1 MMINE
6 LNRPVSWPLQS
17 EQKAYSRSL
26 LGGNICEVRASN
38 TSLFHTAREG
48 ETAHFA
54 SKSAGIEARS
64 GLASFNALHNKQA
77 IQDLF
82 SVVPAGQQPKLVEIF
97 QQSHNTYAHREIT
110 EFAKVYSQLIRQP
123 DLSVEARTMLD
134 ALAQQYTDKI
144 QSDGLGEK
152 SAFGPWTASKGQQY
166 QQRSQ
171 IEHKLAEFANQHF
184 CDSFLQLGSGFMSR
198 EVMPFIQ
205 NCIEQRLGAPLTE
218 ATNRNLMDVVDK
230 AAMQAFNALREGRT
244 GLIDQHGLGVGKLA
258 RDLDTVATLPLLL
271 RNVLAQLPQDLL
283 QTVPPSTSAPAS
295 GPDGSTP
302 AAPAAVAAGPGGVT
316 INIGDIHIDNS
327 KYTDKSKRTNNR
339 QPQTSQ
345 SRSAPT
351 PMAQNLTL
359 QVNQKVSD
367 AAMAETTPKMGSQ
380 GKMHAA
386 NPVLNASVQRHQ
398 LVKTQVAAS
407 ESVNFHR
414 VTASVAEKL
423 IPASS
428 SNSLHDAASM
438 VANSLSELVDVALNG
453 DRAQYT
459 GHKSAAEYVS
469 LQEHRVTQTH
479 SSSIEALSIPV
490 SAMAMPLTS
499 ASVKNGLHE
508 AASRVA
514 NSLSDLA
521 DVALSGDRVEN
532 TGHKPVAEYVSIQE
546 HRIAQTH
553 SSSIETKN
561 IPVSAM
567 AMPLTSASAKNG
579 LLDAGRDVAK
589 SLSDL
594 LDVAVGG
601 NPTSDAESLNS
612 KLDAGVGEEM
622 NRAGGYASLQ
632 FREGNLYTLPSQA
645 ALRGSALKLKPE
657 QELLRTVRSML
668 EPDANQPWETRR
680 EFEHFRRRLLPAFES
695 DRTQVWNKLA
705 APQSDDGLLR
715 DVATLKHLLAEHPK
729 LERQRQ
735 NIANVART
743 LMRESGL
750 VPSGQ
755 PIHPL
760 VMAVLDGVAGVD
772 EAKWDWRE
780 EANRN
785 QPLTSSPGIILTN
798 DALHADVL
806 RR

>member
-6 LNRPVSWPLQS
+6 LNRPVSWPLLP
-17 EQKAYSRSL
+17 EPKVCSRSL
-26 LGGNICEVRASN
+26 LGGSICEVRTSN
-38 TSLFHTAREG
+38 TSLFHTDREG

-82 SVVPAGQQPKLVEIF
+82 SVESAGQRPKLIEIF

-152 SAFGPWTASKGQQY
+152 SAFGPWTASKGKQY

-171 IEHKLAEFANQHF
+171 IEHKLTEFANQHF

-230 AAMQAFNALREGRT
+230 AAMQAFNALREGRA

-339 QPQTSQ
+339 QPQASQ
-345 SRSAPT
+345 SRSAST

-380 GKMHAA
+380 GKMHTA
-386 NPVLNASVQRHQ
+386 NPVLSASVQRHQ

-438 VANSLSELVDVALNG
+438 VANSLSELVDVALSG
-453 DRAQYT
+453 DRAQNT
-459 GHKSAAEYVS
+459 GHKSAEEYVS
-469 LQEHRVTQTH
+469 LQEHRVMQTH
-479 SSSIEALSIPV
+479 SSSIEALS
-490 SAMAMPLTS
+490 
-499 ASVKNGLHE
+499 
-508 AASRVA
+508 
-514 NSLSDLA
+514 
-521 DVALSGDRVEN
+521 
-532 TGHKPVAEYVSIQE
+532 
-546 HRIAQTH
+546 
-553 SSSIETKN
+553 

-594 LDVAVGG
+594 LHVAVSG
-601 NPTSDAESLNS
+601 NPTSDAEPLNS
-612 KLDAGVGEEM
+612 ELDAGVGEEM
-622 NRAGGYASLQ
+622 NRAGGYASLL
-632 FREGNLYTLPSQA
+632 FLEGNLYTLPSQA

-705 APQSDDGLLR
+705 ASQSDDGLLR

-806 RR
+806 RG

>member
-152 SAFGPWTASKGQQY
+152 SAFGPWTASKGKQY

-205 NCIEQRLGAPLTE
+205 NCIEQRLGAPLTA

-499 ASVKNGLHE
+499 AS
-508 AASRVA
+508 
-514 NSLSDLA
+514 
-521 DVALSGDRVEN
+521 
-532 TGHKPVAEYVSIQE
+532 
-546 HRIAQTH
+546 
-553 SSSIETKN
+553 
-561 IPVSAM
+561 
-567 AMPLTSASAKNG
+567 AKNG

-668 EPDANQPWETRR
+668 ELDANQPWETRR

-785 QPLTSSPGIILTN
+785 QPLTSSLGIILTN